1 MVTDKIRETKIT
13 EGSRVG
19 AILARAMTMGRV
31 GFSGGVDEVGV
42 DMVGDGVMRGM
53 ITTIIGG
60 GRRVDIKMA
69 GGMLLRLRSLGPRVP
84 YCDWTIYRRCLFR
97 SCWIRR
103 GKSGW
108 KMPVEC

>member
-31 GFSGGVDEVGV
+31 GFSGGADEVGV
-42 DMVGDGVMRGM
+42 DMVGDAVMPGM

-60 GRRVDIKMA
+60 GQRVGIKMA

-84 YCDWTIYRRCLFR
+84 Y
-97 SCWIRR
+97 
-103 GKSGW
+103 
-108 KMPVEC
+108 

>member
-1 MVTDKIRETKIT
+1 MVTDKIRETKIS

-31 GFSGGVDEVGV
+31 GFSGGADEVGV
-42 DMVGDGVMRGM
+42 DMEGDAVMRGTTM
-53 ITTIIGG
+53 TIIGG

-69 GGMLLRLRSLGPRVP
+69 GGMLLRRRSLGPRAP
-84 YCDWTIYRRCLFR
+84 CCGWTIYRRCLFR
-97 SCWIRR
+97 SSWIRR

>member
-1 MVTDKIRETKIT
+1 MVTDKIRETKIS

-31 GFSGGVDEVGV
+31 GFSGGADEVGV
-42 DMVGDGVMRGM
+42 DMEGDAVMRGTTM
-53 ITTIIGG
+53 TIIGV

-69 GGMLLRLRSLGPRVP
+69 GGMLLRRRSLGPRAP
-84 YCDWTIYRRCLFR
+84 CCGWTIYRRCLFR
-97 SCWIRR
+97 SFWIRR
-103 GKSGW
+103 EKSGW